1 MHRLGKSAD
10 LHGSRGFESRPLR
23 QTHQKQGDDMTL
35 TFDTVIEEHRLKVGA
50 DRVHVTLGPDATPE
64 GLAAEMERV
73 RLDGEL
79 IDAFSEVEMERART
93 ARLKRDIT
101 ALARKATEALQGSEE
116 DRVRALRD
124 VSIADDMF
132 TDTDMVEDLVWMV
145 LDRKARKERLP
156 EGAQERA
163 DALIAKDPR
172 LARIRSPFRL
182 A

>member
-1 MHRLGKSAD
+1 
-10 LHGSRGFESRPLR
+10 
-23 QTHQKQGDDMTL
+23 MTL

-79 IDAFSEVEMERART
+79 IGAFSEVEMERART

-124 VSIADDMF
+124 VSMADDMF

-145 LDRKARKERLP
+145 LDRKARKEPLP

-163 DALIAKDPR
+163 DALIAKEPG
-172 LARIRSPFRL
+172 LARIRSPFR
-182 A
+182 AV